1 MKHTYEIFSGEELK
15 IAELILRRRLQLLVH
30 SYIYYERDDNIVSDQ
45 QWSTWAVELVQLQ
58 KKYPEIA
65 EQVEWAD
72 AFEDWD
78 ASTGAFLP
86 LKHPTVVRIGNYL
99 LAMHKGPKGESNVS
113 VKKKTSTPTPTPAP
127 KAKKT
132 ARKSLF

>member
-86 LKHPTVVRIGNYL
+86 LKHPTVVSIGNYL

-113 VKKKTSTPTPTPAP
+113 AKKKTSTQTPAP

>member
-1 MKHTYEIFSGEELK
+1 MKHTYEIFSGEDLK
-15 IAELILRRRLQLLVH
+15 IAELILRRRLQMLVH
-30 SYIYYERDDNIVSDQ
+30 SYIYYEKDDNIVSDQ
-45 QWSTWAVELVQLQ
+45 QWSKWAVELAQLQ
-58 KKYPEIA
+58 KKYPDIA

-113 VKKKTSTPTPTPAP
+113 AKKKTSAPTKAP
-127 KAKKT
+127 QAKKT

>member
-1 MKHTYEIFSGEELK
+1 MKRTYEIFSGEDLK
-15 IAELILRRRLQLLVH
+15 IAELILRRRLQMLVH
-30 SYIYYERDDNIVSDQ
+30 SYIYYEKDDNIVSDQ
-45 QWSTWAVELVQLQ
+45 QWSKWAVELVQLQ
-58 KKYPEIA
+58 EKYPDIA

-86 LKHPTVVRIGNYL
+86 LKHPTVVRIGDYL

-113 VKKKTSTPTPTPAP
+113 TKKKTSAPAQAP